1 MMESGTGLRE
11 IRGAVKQE
19 RKTATPRRPP
29 GRPPGETAARVR
41 APDIAGALRRVLT
54 LCERPPPAGLPK
66 RLEALFRELQ
76 RGKPPRGAEE
86 TGDLIWALWTDHAE
100 PAAVDAMH
108 AAIGQI
114 VAKEGGRARAT
125 LDGLCERYPDWAE
138 AWNKRATL
146 AFMETRDAD
155 AVDDIVQTLARE
167 PRHYGA
173 LAGFGQ
179 IAMRQGHPA
188 AALAAYE
195 RALALNPHL
204 AELSRAAEDLRALYT
219 GRAN

>member
-1 MMESGTGLRE
+1 M
-11 IRGAVKQE
+11 KQE
-19 RKTATPRRPP
+19 RKTAPARRPP
-29 GRPPGETAARVR
+29 ARPPGEAVARVR

-66 RLEALFRELQ
+66 RLDALFRELQ

-114 VAKEGGRARAT
+114 VAKEGARARAT

-155 AVDDIVQTLARE
+155 AVDDIVETLARE

-204 AELSRAAEDLRALYT
+204 AELSRAAEDLRALYA
-219 GRAN
+219 GRPN

>member
-1 MMESGTGLRE
+1 MMESGPGLRE

-19 RKTATPRRPP
+19 RKTAPARRPP
-29 GRPPGETAARVR
+29 ARPPGEAVARVR

-66 RLEALFRELQ
+66 RLDALFRELQ

-114 VAKEGGRARAT
+114 VAKEGARARAT

-155 AVDDIVQTLARE
+155 AVDDIVETLARE

-204 AELSRAAEDLRALYT
+204 AELSRAAEDLRALYA
-219 GRAN
+219 GRPN

>member
-1 MMESGTGLRE
+1 
-11 IRGAVKQE
+11 VKQE
-19 RKTATPRRPP
+19 RKQPALRSTADRPP
-29 GRPPGETAARVR
+29 VAAAPRV
-41 APDIAGALRRVLT
+41 PDISGALRRVLT
-54 LCERPPPAGLPK
+54 LCDRPPPAGLPK
-66 RLEALFRELQ
+66 RLDALFRELQ
-76 RGKPPRGAEE
+76 REKPPRGAEE
-86 TGDLIWALWTDHAE
+86 TGDLIWALWTDHSE

-114 VAKEGGRARAT
+114 VAKESDRARDT
-125 LDGLCERYPDWAE
+125 LDDLCARYPDWAE

-155 AVDDIVQTLARE
+155 AVADIVETLARE

-195 RALALNPHL
+195 RALILNL
-204 AELSRAAEDLRALYT
+204 QLNELLKAVEDLRELYAD
-219 GRAN
+219 RPN

>member
-1 MMESGTGLRE
+1 M
-11 IRGAVKQE
+11 KQE
-19 RKTATPRRPP
+19 RKTASPRRPP
-29 GRPPGETAARVR
+29 ARPPGEAAARVR

-66 RLEALFRELQ
+66 RLDALFRELQ

-125 LDGLCERYPDWAE
+125 LDGLCARYPDWAE

-155 AVDDIVQTLARE
+155 AVDDIVETLARE

-204 AELSRAAEDLRALYT
+204 AELSRAAEDLRALFA
-219 GRAN
+219 GRPN

>member
-1 MMESGTGLRE
+1 MMESGPGLRE
-11 IRGAVKQE
+11 IRGTVKQE
-19 RKTATPRRPP
+19 RKTAPARRPP
-29 GRPPGETAARVR
+29 ARPPGEAVARVR

-54 LCERPPPAGLPK
+54 LCERPPPPGLPK
-66 RLEALFRELQ
+66 RLDALFRELQ

-114 VAKEGGRARAT
+114 VAKEGARARAT

-155 AVDDIVQTLARE
+155 AVDDIVETLARE

-204 AELSRAAEDLRALYT
+204 AELSRAAEDLRALYA
-219 GRAN
+219 GRPN